1 LLWADTI
8 LLGILRTPAAVGL
21 YQVATR
27 LTLLMTT
34 VIAPIGLAF
43 APRVADL
50 YRRGELEALR
60 HAYAVVTSWIF
71 RLALPAAVVLI
82 VFARQLLGLFGPAFE
97 SGATVTVVLTVGQLV
112 NAITGPCGLMLV
124 MSGRPGIQMVGNAAT
139 LALNLGLNLYLI
151 PRYGVTGA
159 AIAWAVSMVFING
172 LRVVAVAV
180 TMHMLPLH
188 EGLLKG
194 ALAGSVAAA
203 AGLAAR
209 SFTSGPLTLL
219 IGVPLTVVVY
229 ALALLL
235 LGVGTEDRL
244 VLASLRARLRAGA
257 RA

>member
-1 LLWADTI
+1 
-8 LLGILRTPAAVGL
+8 
-21 YQVATR
+21 
-27 LTLLMTT
+27 
-34 VIAPIGLAF
+34 
-43 APRVADL
+43 
-50 YRRGELEALR
+50 
-60 HAYAVVTSWIF
+60 
-71 RLALPAAVVLI
+71 
-82 VFARQLLGLFGPAFE
+82 
-97 SGATVTVVLTVGQLV
+97 VTVVLTVGQLV

-159 AIAWAVSMVFING
+159 AIAWAASMVFING

-194 ALAGSVAAA
+194 ALAGTVAAA

-209 SFTSGPLTLL
+209 SLTSGPLTLL
-219 IGVPLTVVVY
+219 LGVPLTVVAY

-235 LGVGTEDRL
+235 LGVGAEDRL

-257 RA
+257 KA